1 MREFLANKD
10 FVTDLSFASDV
21 VKMPIDAYWVLQEE
35 YNPTAVKSLEKEWFV
50 NNLKKLGKTALS
62 SFISSI
68 SSEALGQTA
77 EKTVSSF
84 FMYFQEKYKGA
95 EK

>member
-1 MREFLANKD
+1 M
-10 FVTDLSFASDV
+10 
-21 VKMPIDAYWVLQEE
+21 
-35 YNPTAVKSLEKEWFV
+35 

-84 FMYFQEKYKGA
+84 FKYFQKNYKGA